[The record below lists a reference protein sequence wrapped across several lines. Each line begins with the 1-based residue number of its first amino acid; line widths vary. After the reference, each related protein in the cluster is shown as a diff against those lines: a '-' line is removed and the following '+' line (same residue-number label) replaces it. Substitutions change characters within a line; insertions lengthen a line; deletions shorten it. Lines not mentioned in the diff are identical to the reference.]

1 MTESIFETVKASVTM
16 SQVAEMCGYKPDRA
30 GRILCPFHHEKTP
43 SMKIYGGN
51 RGFYCYGCQTGGD
64 VIKFTQ
70 KVFDCSALE
79 AAKRIADHFGIR
91 YEGSSVTLR
100 RREKT
105 EAEKRRDEVRRI
117 EAFVNGVNRAPLP
130 VDEDDAALY
139 GRLLGRRD
147 YYEYY
152 LREEAQT

>member
-1 MTESIFETVKASVTM
+1 MTDNIFETVKAAVTM

-43 SMKIYGGN
+43 SMKIYSGN

-64 VIKFTQ
+64 VVKFAQ
-70 KVFDCSALE
+70 RVFECSPIE
-79 AAKRIADHFGIR
+79 AAKRIADHFGVC
-91 YEGSSVTLR
+91 YEGDSVPVR

-105 EAEKRRDEVRRI
+105 EAERKREELQRMEKFI
-117 EAFVNGVNRAPLP
+117 HGVNRAPLP
-130 VDEDDAALY
+130 ADDEDAALY
-139 GRLLGRRD
+139 GRLCGTRD
-147 YYEYY
+147 YFEYY